1 MYLPVFVLDFV
12 KVVNL
17 LRLTCF
23 KILVYDFRV
32 FNGSNSRGVREETDR
47 DEQQK

>member
-23 KILVYDFRV
+23 KILVFRV
-32 FNGSNSRGVREETDR
+32 FNGSNSRGVREEMDC